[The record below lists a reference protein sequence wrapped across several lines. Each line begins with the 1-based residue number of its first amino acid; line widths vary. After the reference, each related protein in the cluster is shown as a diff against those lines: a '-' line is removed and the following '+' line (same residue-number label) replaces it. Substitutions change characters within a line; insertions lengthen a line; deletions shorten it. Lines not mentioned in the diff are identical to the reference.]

1 MYYVCKVK
9 KDKIS
14 ILDTEDGVVD
24 VFSESQARKVAAT
37 LDVPIIGLGKN
48 KITAFKPQNG
58 RFNDDVCDYVVHKLM
73 YYITGEK
80 LTDLDC
86 DFNDSYDYYGIEDY
100 LYNNFEFSI
109 KIDPVYICNA
119 TVVLHISN
127 LALVD
132 KKLVGGMTVDYDNS
146 EISGVVNIN
155 EALKNRGLIVRLRY
169 LYNYLLSNKDIYVLE
184 A

>member
-24 VFSESQARKVAAT
+24 VLSESQVRKVAST
-37 LDVPIIGLGKN
+37 LNIPIIGLGKN

-58 RFNDDVCDYVVHKLM
+58 RFNDDVCDYVLYKLM

-80 LTDLDC
+80 FTDLNC
-86 DFNDSYDYYGIEDY
+86 DFNDDYDYYGIEDY
-100 LYNNFEFSI
+100 LYNNFEFTI

-119 TVVLHISN
+119 TVSLHISN
-127 LALVD
+127 LDLVD
-132 KKLVGGMTVDYDNS
+132 KKLVDGMSVDYDNS

-155 EALKNRGLIVRLRY
+155 EALKNRGLIASLRY
-169 LYNYLLSNKDIYVLE
+169 LYNYLSSNKDIYALE